1 MKNILS
7 LAVLVGAVPALLFG
21 QVTVDCP
28 AETCQVAPYFQ
39 GTGGFV
45 GESAGNDGD
54 NAVRFFVI
62 CGNLTISSSVL
73 PDADGIV
80 RKALTEEEGLYCRAG
95 DGGRLEF
102 DNLKAGGWYW
112 INDERNS
119 AVSAMIP
126 KDAVGNEQIV
136 PVDPGGVIM
145 TRVAGSVGT
154 YARHPPTGRVGI
166 IPHIVPARPA
176 PGCSG
181 AVGDATATDCHLGSA
196 VGWSLAASPPRVIRP
211 TGTDDA
217 KEVTVRLMGTNFI
230 TTGDV
235 YATAVAEFHSSVATV
250 TFESRTGVVPEQG
263 EPGVLQWTLTVGAD
277 DDRCLAANNDPDR
290 LNEQTVTI
298 AVGEV
303 EEVIP
308 SLGEDGLEVTFTVNC
323 PSDSAARVAAELVPE
338 NPFPVDG

>member
-1 MKNILS
+1 MKNIVS

-28 AETCQVAPYFQ
+28 EETCQVAPYFQ

-102 DNLKAGGWYW
+102 DNLKPGGWYW

-126 KDAVGNEQIV
+126 KDAVGNDQIV
-136 PVDPGGVIM
+136 PVDPGRRDHDHGGRRCGHLRQASADRPGRDHPAHRAVE
-145 TRVAGSVGT
+145 TR
-154 YARHPPTGRVGI
+154 ARLQRRGGRGDRHGLPPGDGGRVVARRQSAEG
-166 IPHIVPARPA
+166 HPA
-176 PGCSG
+176 
-181 AVGDATATDCHLGSA
+181 
-196 VGWSLAASPPRVIRP
+196 
-211 TGTDDA
+211 
-217 KEVTVRLMGTNFI
+217 
-230 TTGDV
+230 
-235 YATAVAEFHSSVATV
+235 
-250 TFESRTGVVPEQG
+250 
-263 EPGVLQWTLTVGAD
+263 
-277 DDRCLAANNDPDR
+277 
-290 LNEQTVTI
+290 
-298 AVGEV
+298 
-303 EEVIP
+303 
-308 SLGEDGLEVTFTVNC
+308 DGQ
-323 PSDSAARVAAELVPE
+323 
-338 NPFPVDG
+338 